1 MLLLGILIGL
11 IVLVILVTVH
21 ELGHAIVA
29 RRNGVVVEE
38 FGIGF
43 PPKAWGKKLKN
54 GILLTLNWLPLGG
67 FVKLQGEHDAASKK
81 GDYGAA
87 TFWQKTKILLAGVVI
102 NWLVAVLL

>member
-1 MLLLGILIGL
+1 MLILGILIGL
-11 IVLVILVTVH
+11 IVLVLLVSVH

-43 PPKAWGKKLKN
+43 PPRAWAKKLKN
-54 GILLTLNWLPLGG
+54 GILFTLNWLPIGG
-67 FVKLQGEHDAASKK
+67 FVKLQGEHDAANKK

-87 TFWQKTKILLAGVVI
+87 TFWQ
-102 NWLVAVLL
+102 